1 MPKLTMTLKLITE
14 QILNKSFNIFR
25 FSVFF
30 LCFFHQ
36 SMQAPCISL
45 DPFIQEP

>member
-14 QILNKSFNIFR
+14 QILNKSFNIF
-25 FSVFF
+25 FVLFCFF
-30 LCFFHQ
+30 LA